1 MTKSKKS
8 GATAEIL
15 QRQNELV
22 LNAAGEGIYG
32 LNCEGITT
40 FVNPAAARM
49 LGWDSQALVGQPMHT
64 KLHHS
69 HPDGTHYPR
78 EECPIYAA
86 FKDGAIH
93 EVCDEVFW
101 RKDGSS
107 FSVEYTSTPIFEND
121 KLIGAVVVFR
131 DVTER
136 KQTEDALR
144 ESEERFRKLFDH
156 SSDGVVLFD
165 AAGGDILNANPNFCD
180 MLGYSRQ
187 ELLSMNASDIHPHEL
202 SKFRAFTESVVA
214 KGDGRTDELTCLAKG
229 GEKIAAEISASTFI
243 ESDGGRQLFMA
254 AVRDITERKQSE
266 EALRKVHAEVQCLKD
281 RLHAENI
288 YLQEEIKTNRN
299 FEEII
304 GNSSA
309 IKKLLSN
316 VEQVADTNATVL
328 ILGETGTGKELVA
341 RAIHNISNR
350 RDRVLVKVN
359 CATLHS
365 NLIESELFG
374 HKKGS
379 FTGAIEDKSGRFELA
394 DNGTIFLDEIGE
406 LPIEL
411 QAKLLR
417 VLQEGE
423 FERLGDSKTVKV
435 DIRVIAATNR
445 NLKKG
450 IEDGSF
456 REDLYYRLNVFPLD
470 VPALRQRKLD
480 IPLLVN
486 FFSLKFAKSQGKE
499 IKNIPENMMKKLQS
513 YSWPGNIREL
523 ENIIER
529 AVILSKDG
537 NLKLDDSFDLREP
550 LNPNAGHHSTLEDV
564 ERKHIISVLDET
576 NWTISGEN
584 GAAGLLG
591 LNPNTLRSR
600 IQKLGINRKN

>member
-406 LPIEL
+406 LPLEL

-486 FFSLKFAKSQGKE
+486 FFSLKFAKSQGKI

-529 AVILSKDG
+529 AVILTKDG
-537 NLKLDDSFDLREP
+537 NLKVDDSLDLGDS
-550 LNPNAGHHSTLEDV
+550 PNQKESHHSTLEDV
-564 ERKHIISVLDET
+564 ERSHIISVLEET
-576 NWTISGEN
+576 NWIISGEK

-600 IQKLGINRKN
+600 IQKLGINRKD